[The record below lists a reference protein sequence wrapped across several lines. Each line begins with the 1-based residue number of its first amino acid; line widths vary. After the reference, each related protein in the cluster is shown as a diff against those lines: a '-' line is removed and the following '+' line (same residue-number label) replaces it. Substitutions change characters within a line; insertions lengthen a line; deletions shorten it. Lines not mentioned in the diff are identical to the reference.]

1 MIYKSYK
8 KWSDSLGI
16 TPFTKTDFILW
27 ILWYIASA
35 YLLEFRTTS
44 EPFGIGISVIV
55 KYATPMILL
64 TIFFYDMNYIKKYF
78 NKFLKVLWIV
88 PYVISIILIFFT
100 VAINTVSLDIYLGM
114 DGFSRVCA
122 VTFYWMLSIALTV
135 LRNKRVWL
143 IYAIGTYLL
152 SLQYI
157 YILRNNCVGYVLSPI
172 TYLFMTI
179 GITLLATFI
188 SMAITKISLN
198 KRLTTEIL

>member
-1 MIYKSYK
+1 MIYKIYK

-44 EPFGIGISVIV
+44 EPFGIGISIIV

-122 VTFYWMLSIALTV
+122 VTFYWMLSIALIV
-135 LRNKRVWL
+135 IKSRKMWL
-143 IYAIGTYLL
+143 IYAITIYIL

-157 YILRNNCVGYVLSPI
+157 NVLQGICDSYDSYS
-172 TYLFMTI
+172 TLYSFTTI
-179 GITLLATFI
+179 GITFLATLI
-188 SMAITKISLN
+188 SVIITKISLN
-198 KRLTTEIL
+198 RHLKV